1 MKKPFIN
8 SSLKSLIL
16 LLLLVVGTTNLTAQ
30 THSEKIAQLMRTYE
44 DFKQFNGSVLVAEN
58 GEVIYKDGLG
68 MANFEWDIPNTAD
81 TKHRLGSIT
90 KQFTAALILLLV
102 EEGKIELDKPVTAY
116 LPEYPANTG
125 AKITIHHLLTHTS
138 GVPNY
143 TAFPNFFKDLSR
155 NPYTPKESTELFK
168 DKELD
173 FEPGEK
179 FSYSNSGYNLLG
191 YIIEEVTGKSYEDA
205 LEEMIFTP
213 LNMKDSGYDH
223 HEMILKKRATGYQKS
238 GSLYRNSPYIDMSIP
253 YAAGSLYSTAED
265 LYKWDRALKS
275 NKLLTNA
282 SKKLMFGEYASAWGG
297 SYGYGWHV
305 NYIPIEN
312 SKDSLKVISH
322 GGGINGFNTNI
333 FRIPEDD
340 NLIVLL
346 NNTGGANL
354 NAITLSIKNILY
366 NEPYSSPKQSVALAL
381 LERINKDGLEAGLSH
396 FENLIK
402 MDSYKLS
409 EGEMNSLGYQFLAE
423 NKTEEA
429 IAIFKLNVKQ
439 FPESSNTYD
448 SLGEA
453 YLKTGN
459 KDLALEN
466 YKIAH
471 KLNPKNLNA
480 KKIVED
486 LSL

>member
-1 MKKPFIN
+1 MKKTFIN
-8 SSLKSLIL
+8 SALKSLFLGLFLIVSSVHL
-16 LLLLVVGTTNLTAQ
+16 NAQ
-30 THSEKIAQLMRTYE
+30 SHSEKIAELMRTYE
-44 DFKQFNGSVLVAEN
+44 EFKQFNGSVLVAEN

-102 EEGKIELDKPVTAY
+102 EQGKIELDKPINTY
-116 LPEYPANTG
+116 LLDYPESTG
-125 AKITIHHLLTHTS
+125 SKITIHHLLTHTA

-143 TAFPNFFKDLSR
+143 TSFPNFFKDLSR

-191 YIIEEVTGKSYEDA
+191 YIIEEVTGKTYEEA

-213 LNMKDSGYDH
+213 LNMEDSGYDH
-223 HEMILKKRATGYQKS
+223 HERILKKRATGYQKS
-238 GSLYRNSPYIDMSIP
+238 GNQYKNSPYLDMSIP
-253 YAAGSLYSTAED
+253 YAAGSLYATAED
-265 LYKWDRALKS
+265 LYKWDRALK
-275 NKLLTNA
+275 NDELLTKA

-305 NYIPIEN
+305 SYIPLE
-312 SKDSLKVISH
+312 KGDDSLKVISH

-333 FRIPEDD
+333 LRIPEDD

-354 NAITLSIKNILY
+354 NAITLNIKNILY
-366 NEPYSSPKQSVALAL
+366 DEAYTSPKQSIALVL
-381 LERINKDGLEAGLSH
+381 LEKINAEGLDAGLVK
-396 FENLIK
+396 FEELLK
-402 MDSYKLS
+402 MDSFQLIES
-409 EGEMNSLGYQFLAE
+409 EMNSLGYQFMGE

-429 IAIFKLNVKQ
+429 IEIFKLNVNQ

-453 YLKTGN
+453 YLKIGN
-459 KDLALEN
+459 EELALKN
-466 YKIAH
+466 YKIAY
-471 KLNPKNLNA
+471 KMNPKNLNA
-480 KKIVED
+480 KKIIED